1 MSTIELPPH
10 YTAAFAHAHSLPL
23 YTESPSPA
31 ECTLH
36 STVSSSAASTSSHEL
51 ARRFVFATDHLEI
64 DLGEFPSALLHPAY
78 GYNGVVEG
86 IVKFRSKCTHVLQVT
101 VKVLWTHCYHS
112 IMCVAADSPTSTAR
126 GHRSHNGVRTRECYH
141 CWLSFYYA
149 VLANS
154 PSCCRAQ
161 RWCCPVNKRRQHLSL
176 CYRVSNVHHGTELVS
191 STLIHYNTRRGLV
204 RNQILHPS

>member
-51 ARRFVFATDHLEI
+51 ARRFVFVTDHLEI

-112 IMCVAADSPTSTAR
+112 IMASEHANATIAGYHSTTLFSQTVPLVAERSAGVTQSINVGSTYPFAIAFPTYITGR
-126 GHRSHNGVRTRECYH
+126 
-141 CWLSFYYA
+141 
-149 VLANS
+149 NS
-154 PSCCRAQ
+154 YLPPSYTTIHA
-161 RWCCPVNKRRQHLSL
+161 
-176 CYRVSNVHHGTELVS
+176 GVS
-191 STLIHYNTRRGLV
+191 SEIKYYIQVDVSRQGMFRRNEV
-204 RNQILHPS
+204 